1 MLIHCNKS
9 SHLTIFQLLQSP
21 QAINEKLSIKLS
33 IKLSMKNYQDTHV
46 NAL

>member
-33 IKLSMKNYQDTHV
+33 MKNYQDTHV